1 MERSKRILIILSMLA
16 VVLILGVIYWPFV
29 LNELIIPIAL
39 TAWLMLRIFVLSVD
53 QKIYWGALILGA
65 AVLLFRRLMQ
75 STLMDETETL
85 LEENRLLKD
94 VEFWRSFFKLYSR
107 DKAEQAI
114 TKRQL
119 ARLVVSM
126 YASKQGITAYF
137 LVAEALRKGEIPL
150 PETVYNFL
158 FADEEEK
165 PAHLGFK
172 QTLQSCWFNLRQWMD
187 DISGRNTVE
196 YYRGIE
202 EVLKFMEFSLEIKS
216 DDEHTRHNSN

>member
-85 LEENRLLKD
+85 LEENRLL
-94 VEFWRSFFKLYSR
+94 
-107 DKAEQAI
+107 
-114 TKRQL
+114 
-119 ARLVVSM
+119 
-126 YASKQGITAYF
+126 
-137 LVAEALRKGEIPL
+137 
-150 PETVYNFL
+150 
-158 FADEEEK
+158 
-165 PAHLGFK
+165 
-172 QTLQSCWFNLRQWMD
+172 
-187 DISGRNTVE
+187 
-196 YYRGIE
+196 
-202 EVLKFMEFSLEIKS
+202 
-216 DDEHTRHNSN
+216 